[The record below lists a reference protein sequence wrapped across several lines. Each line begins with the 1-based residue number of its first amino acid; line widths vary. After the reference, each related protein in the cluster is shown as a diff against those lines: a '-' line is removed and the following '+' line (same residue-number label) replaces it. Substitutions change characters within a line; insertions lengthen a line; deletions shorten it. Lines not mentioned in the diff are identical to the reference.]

1 MVEIFGFHVAK
12 LDVRLHAR
20 DLDGDRAREA
30 LAAASEARARHGAE
44 ALDTLIISGTSSI
57 DDIRRAREL
66 TELRVVPLFETV
78 DDLDAAPGIV
88 ETMLSEQSDRSA
100 EVMVGYSDS
109 GKDSG
114 YLAAQWAIYRAQEQL
129 AEVARRHDVE
139 LTIFHGRG
147 GSAGRGG
154 GPTHAAIASQPASF
168 PPGHLKV
175 TEQGETISFK
185 YSLEGLARRNLEAA
199 LAGTL
204 LATYP
209 ERLEPP
215 PSDDDRAVL
224 DRLAAVSREAYRA
237 FVWEDP
243 GFVDFFRAFTPVD
256 SSRCSRSHPDR
267 QDGRTGPTTSS
278 RCARSRGCSRGHRTA
293 CSSRRGLAR
302 AARSRTQTPACCA
315 TSIRGCRSCERSS
328 TTWR

>member
-1 MVEIFGFHVAK
+1 M
-12 LDVRLHAR
+12 
-20 DLDGDRAREA
+20 
-30 LAAASEARARHGAE
+30 
-44 ALDTLIISGTSSI
+44 
-57 DDIRRAREL
+57 
-66 TELRVVPLFETV
+66 PLFETV

-88 ETMLSEQSDRSA
+88 DTMLSEQSDRTA

-114 YLAAQWAIYRAQEQL
+114 YLAAQWAIYRAQEEL

-154 GPTHAAIASQPASF
+154 GPTHAAIASQPASV
-168 PPGHLKV
+168 PARAPEGDRAGRDDLVQVQPGKDWRA
-175 TEQGETISFK
+175 ETWRRPWP
-185 YSLEGLARRNLEAA
+185 ARSSRRI
-199 LAGTL
+199 
-204 LATYP
+204 P

-215 PSDDDRAVL
+215 PSDEDRAVL

-237 FVWEDP
+237 FVWDDP

-256 SSRCSRSHPDR
+256 ELRCSRSHPGR
-267 QDGRTGPTTSS
+267 RDGRTAPTTSN

-293 CSSRRGLAR
+293 CFYRRGSAQ
-302 AARSRTQTPACCA
+302 AARSRTQTLGCCA
-315 TSIRGCRSCERSS
+315 TSTHGCRSCGTIIDNMEMTLAKSSLSIARGYLGLVEDTSLWERIEEEHARAVAGVLAATGVSACS
-328 TTWR
+328 NGSR